1 MIRTVSYSKGKIE
14 DINFDEINFLRD
26 EVWIDSFNP
35 SSDELTIISEKTGIA
50 VTDLKNCLDPAEKPR
65 IEIERDYSIII
76 FRAPIAEDGSVLT
89 SPVGIFIGKRFV
101 LTVHTAEIKSIDS
114 LLASRDTKKIIF
126 KTGLDFL
133 VYRLMLGIIRDFS
146 YVLDKVEENID
157 TIEEGVLKED
167 NEKNARQIFSSKKI
181 LLYFRRALIAN
192 RDVIGSIQQGVI
204 KSIKSNGIFSDLYIE
219 IMQLIDVEEL
229 QRDRLMGSLEVHLS
243 SISNRMNQIM
253 KSFSVVATLFLL
265 PMLIS
270 SIYGMNFKFMP
281 LAEHPYGFYIALGMM
296 VTIMFFMM
304 LSFMRRKWM

>member
-35 SSDELTIISEKTGIA
+35 SSDELTTISEKTDIS

-65 IEIERDYSIII
+65 IEIERNYSLII
-76 FRAPIAEDGSVLT
+76 FRAPITEDGSTLT

-101 LTVHTAEIKSIDS
+101 LTVHVDEIKSINS
-114 LLASRDTKKIIF
+114 LLANRDTKKIIF

-133 VYRLMLGIIRDFS
+133 VYRLMLGMIRDFS
-146 YVLDKVEENID
+146 SVLDKVEENID
-157 TIEEGVLKED
+157 NIEEGVLKED

-192 RDVIGSIQQGVI
+192 RDVIGSIQQGVV
-204 KSIKSNGIFSDLYIE
+204 KSIKSNGIFNDLYIE

-270 SIYGMNFKFMP
+270 SIYGMNFRFMP
-281 LAEHPYGFYIALGMM
+281 LAEHPYGFYIALGIMA
-296 VTIMFFMM
+296 VIMFFMM
-304 LSFMRRKWM
+304 LSFMKRKWL